1 MRRYLPSSAV
11 NGPVWLGDYTRAMM
25 INRILT
31 ICAAV
36 AAASAGASLAH
47 AQSYPAQGYPVPPGA
62 VYSASP
68 GPYVPGG
75 YAVDERRGPGA
86 QDFDALDDD
95 EAPNAQSSTALPPP
109 GPVLS
114 PNDPRYGRPMGAPVY
129 SDRGPPMPQGPV
141 MSPDDPR
148 YGRPAGP
155 PPVIYS
161 DRAPYPNDERAM
173 RPPEAVGGAPGVT

>member
-1 MRRYLPSSAV
+1 MRRYLRPSAV
-11 NGPVWLGDYTRAMM
+11 NGPVWLGVYTKAMM

-31 ICAAV
+31 IFAAAAACAA
-36 AAASAGASLAH
+36 GTSLA
-47 AQSYPAQGYPVPPGA
+47 QTQQGYPVPPGS

-68 GPYVPGG
+68 RPYVPGG
-75 YAVDERRGPGA
+75 YVVDERRGPGA
-86 QDFDALDDD
+86 PDFDALEDD

-155 PPVIYS
+155 PPVIY
-161 DRAPYPNDERAM
+161 
-173 RPPEAVGGAPGVT
+173 